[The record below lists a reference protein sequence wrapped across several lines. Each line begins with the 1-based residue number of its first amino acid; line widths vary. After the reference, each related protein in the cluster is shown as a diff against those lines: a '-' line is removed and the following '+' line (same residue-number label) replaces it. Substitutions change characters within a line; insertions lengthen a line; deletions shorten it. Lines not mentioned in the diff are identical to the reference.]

1 MDPTIQIISAVLG
14 ALVVFGAF
22 AAWLVLHMDRRFDEA
37 RADTNRRFDEAK
49 DYMNRRFDEAKA
61 DMDQRFGEAKA
72 DMNRRFGEAKADT
85 DRCFDE
91 TGQRFD
97 EAGADTQR
105 RFDEAA
111 ADTRQGF
118 ERMREDHLR
127 LERKLDAQASQIADL
142 RQDVGRL
149 QGIVERTYQPSRF
162 TVPPAREARVGEGVR
177 DAPASYDTGAGDDV
191 PEREDAP

>member
-49 DYMNRRFDEAKA
+49 ADTDRRFDEAKA
-61 DMDQRFGEAKA
+61 D
-72 DMNRRFGEAKADT
+72 T
-85 DRCFDE
+85 DRRFDE

-118 ERMREDHLR
+118 ERTREDNLR
-127 LERKLDAQASQIADL
+127 LEKKLDAQAIQIADL

-162 TVPPAREARVGEGVR
+162 TIPAAREARVGEGVR
-177 DAPASYDTGAGDDV
+177 DAPASYDTGAGDDD
-191 PEREDAP
+191 PERGDAP

>member
-22 AAWLVLHMDRRFDEA
+22 AAWLVLHMDRRFDQA

-49 DYMNRRFDEAKA
+49 ADTDRRFDEAKA
-61 DMDQRFGEAKA
+61 DTD
-72 DMNRRFGEAKADT
+72 RRFDEAD
-85 DRCFDE
+85 
-91 TGQRFD
+91 QRFD
-97 EAGADTQR
+97 EAR
-105 RFDEAA
+105 

-118 ERMREDHLR
+118 ERVREDNLR
-127 LERKLDAQASQIADL
+127 LEKKLDAQAIQIADL

-149 QGIVERTYQPSRF
+149 QGIVERTCQPSRF
-162 TVPPAREARVGEGVR
+162 TVPAAREARVGEGVR
-177 DAPASYDTGAGDDV
+177 DAPASYDTGAGDDD

>member
-22 AAWLVLHMDRRFDEA
+22 AAWLVFHMDRRFDEA
-37 RADTNRRFDEAK
+37 RADTNRRFDQARA
-49 DYMNRRFDEAKA
+49 DTNRRFDEAKA
-61 DMDQRFGEAKA
+61 DMD
-72 DMNRRFGEAKADT
+72 RRFDEAKADT
-85 DRCFDE
+85 D
-91 TGQRFD
+91 
-97 EAGADTQR
+97 R

-118 ERMREDHLR
+118 ERIREDHLR

-149 QGIVERTYQPSRF
+149 QGIVERTYRPSRF
-162 TVPPAREARVGEGVR
+162 TVPPTREARVGEGVR

-191 PEREDAP
+191 PKREDTP